1 MLPSFDLTSASL
13 LNFPLIY
20 SIYFVCSP
28 VSPRRITS
36 LPLSALRTRTRTHTH
51 LTHTQGFAQN
61 DSDPDANTRAATMGV
76 CFLFLVHC
84 FLQCRDSLFAR
95 PHPGV
100 WRIVHGIGMLYLF
113 GVAVLLIHP

>member
-1 MLPSFDLTSASL
+1 AS
-13 LNFPLIY
+13 
-20 SIYFVCSP
+20 
-28 VSPRRITS
+28 
-36 LPLSALRTRTRTHTH
+36 
-51 LTHTQGFAQN
+51 QGFAQN
-61 DSDPDANTRAATMGV
+61 DSDPDANTRAATLGIS
-76 CFLFLVHC
+76 FLFLVHC